1 MQPEGW
7 ILLIV
12 FWALII
18 ALAAFCFGRIFTKK
32 TIK

>member
-12 FWALII
+12 FWGLII
-18 ALAAFCFGRIFTKK
+18 SLAVFCFRRILTKK
-32 TIK
+32 EVK